1 MSLALDVHVG
11 RTPGAPG
18 ALFTFVIL
26 HSRQAGV
33 RASMASRRRAGDK
46 QPLGSLSSVLA
57 KE

>member
-26 HSRQAGV
+26 RSRHAGV
-33 RASMASRRRAGDK
+33 RAPMASRGRAGDE
-46 QPLGSLSSVLA
+46 SSVLT
-57 KE
+57 K